1 MVIRGIDDALL
12 SKTLNNTNLLNYFS
26 CSILSST
33 NYNLSYVYFFSILNF
48 ENILEVTIGG
58 NTKNCIGNLYSHQAC
73 NRKIK

>member
-26 CSILSST
+26 CSILFST

-48 ENILEVTIGG
+48 GIYWKLQLVGTQKIVLGI
-58 NTKNCIGNLYSHQAC
+58 CIRIRPATE
-73 NRKIK
+73 K